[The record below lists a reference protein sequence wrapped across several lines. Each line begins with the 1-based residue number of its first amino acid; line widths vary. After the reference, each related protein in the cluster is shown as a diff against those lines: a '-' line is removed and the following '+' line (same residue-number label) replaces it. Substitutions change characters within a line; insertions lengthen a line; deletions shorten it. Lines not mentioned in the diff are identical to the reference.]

1 MLQVMLH
8 AQIGED
14 EGYFSI
20 DDVIRDISAKMV
32 RRHPHVFKDVKVQDE
47 HDVVANWEEIKK
59 AEKQTTSSSL
69 LDSVP
74 KTLPSL
80 AKAAKLQKKA
90 AKTGFDWDDVQ
101 DIWDKVNEE
110 LKEFS
115 AEASAESADE
125 VSLKAEFGDVLFA
138 LVNIGRY
145 YKIEPEEALAMT
157 NDKFRRRFSYIEKEA
172 AAKGLELTGMSLEEM
187 DKLWD
192 EAKEMERRF

>member
-1 MLQVMLH
+1 M
-8 AQIGED
+8 
-14 EGYFSI
+14 
-20 DDVIRDISAKMV
+20 K
-32 RRHPHVFKDVKVQDE
+32 

-69 LDSVP
+69 LDAVP

-90 AKTGFDWDDVQ
+90 AKTGFDWDNVQ

-125 VSLKAEFGDVLFA
+125 SA
-138 LVNIGRY
+138 
-145 YKIEPEEALAMT
+145 
-157 NDKFRRRFSYIEKEA
+157 
-172 AAKGLELTGMSLEEM
+172 
-187 DKLWD
+187 
-192 EAKEMERRF
+192 